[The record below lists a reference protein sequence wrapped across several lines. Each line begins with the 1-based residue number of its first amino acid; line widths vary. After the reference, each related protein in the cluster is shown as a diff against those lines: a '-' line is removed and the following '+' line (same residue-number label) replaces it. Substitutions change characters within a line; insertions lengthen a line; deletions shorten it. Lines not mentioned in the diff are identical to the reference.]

1 MNSNHFNLNPSIITM
16 YGADWCPDCRRAKTY
31 FNKHK
36 IEYENVDV
44 DSVPEAD
51 SFVKKL
57 NNGMRIIPTIVFPNG
72 EIMVEPSDAQLAEKF
87 AG

>member
-1 MNSNHFNLNPSIITM
+1 MNSNYFNPNPSIITM